1 MSRTATTR
9 RPPETHEPTP
19 ARRIPIVAVGAVGM
33 AVLAIG
39 AAAIFSDPAPSASSA
54 VGPMGGAVVDQEMVR
69 SETFTAGPIEVI
81 GSTVEMG
88 DVPLNVTV
96 VPSWTLT
103 NTGSEPVHLGDPH
116 ASVIQGCCPGPL
128 QLGSRT
134 LGPGESTELT
144 FPLQMHAGMDGP
156 HHFTV
161 RVPVGADELLE
172 LQAIGDFH
180 N

>member
-1 MSRTATTR
+1 MSRTATKPQPAETR
-9 RPPETHEPTP
+9 SPG
-19 ARRIPIVAVGAVGM
+19 RIPLVAIVAVGT
-33 AVLAIG
+33 AVLAI
-39 AAAIFSDPAPSASSA
+39 AAAAMFSDPSPASSSA
-54 VGPMGGAVVDQEMVR
+54 VGPMGGAIVDQDMVR
-69 SETFTAGPIEVI
+69 SETFTAGPVEVI

-103 NTGSEPVHLGDPH
+103 NTGSEPVDLGDPH

-128 QLGSRT
+128 QLGTRT
-134 LGPGESTELT
+134 LAPGESTELT
-144 FPLQMHAGMDGP
+144 FPLQMHPGMDGP

-161 RVPVGADELLE
+161 HVPVGADDLLE

-180 N
+180 D